1 MGTQFLDFVHSLGK
15 TQVCV
20 KWSGLKGEGDKMS

>member
-1 MGTQFLDFVHSLGK
+1 MDTQFLDFIHSQEK

-20 KWSGLKGEGDKMS
+20 RWSGLKCEGDKLS